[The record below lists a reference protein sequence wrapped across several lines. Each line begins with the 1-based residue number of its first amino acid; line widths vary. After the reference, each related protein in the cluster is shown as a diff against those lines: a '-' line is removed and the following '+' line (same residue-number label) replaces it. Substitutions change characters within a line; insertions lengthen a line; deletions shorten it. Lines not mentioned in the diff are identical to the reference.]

1 MIRHHPGDELL
12 LACAAGTLAAGEAIV
27 LGAHLEGCA
36 QCRASVRLFEA
47 AGGTMLEAIEP
58 ALMLPGGVGQHA
70 RNHRSNPR
78 AGGTS
83 CQGAAAPAEPAT
95 RREMAAQP
103 RALRRIALAL
113 DGTGDALEPDPS
125 AP

>member
-58 ALMLPGGVGQHA
+58 ALMLPEALASTLANIDRIPAPVA
-70 RNHRSNPR
+70 R
-78 AGGTS
+78 
-83 CQGAAAPAEPAT
+83 PAKVP
-95 RREMAAQP
+95 
-103 RALRRIALAL
+103 LRR
-113 DGTGDALEPDPS
+113 PS
-125 AP
+125 LPWPRP